1 MSSFCFF
8 RLFLFNYLHKNIANR
23 VSILRFKKQ
32 LHLSKVY
39 DILFYEKMQAFSLAE
54 CLFVRQI
61 QEEERMRI
69 GLLGFGVVGRGVY
82 ELTQPRSD
90 MSVAKVVCLED
101 VSLPDAEVTKN
112 FQDVITDDSIDT
124 IVEAMG
130 GLHPAYEF
138 VKAAIEA
145 GKNIVTSNKALVCTF
160 YDELIPLAKEKG
172 VCFRCTA
179 AVGGGIGW
187 LSELE
192 RARRMQTIERVGGIM
207 NGTCNYIL
215 DSMTRLGLS
224 YADALSQAQAL
235 GYAEANPTT
244 DVEGIDTWH
253 KVILSS
259 NIAFGVSLE
268 HDSVPV
274 AGISQ
279 IKASDIENFTSHDLV
294 CKLIS
299 TGKCKDGNVS
309 AYVQPTLVK
318 VGQPE
323 SAVPANYNLITF
335 VGSASDRM
343 SFYGQGA
350 GRYPTAY
357 NVVQDCADVLLG
369 RGFYS
374 PYGEKVAAKNTD
386 TLCYYVSGVK
396 DTWLKDNTAET
407 WGDAVITGPDSVE
420 AIHAWRKNNP
430 NAFIAAFAEG

>member
-1 MSSFCFF
+1 M
-8 RLFLFNYLHKNIANR
+8 K
-23 VSILRFKKQ
+23 
-32 LHLSKVY
+32 
-39 DILFYEKMQAFSLAE
+39 
-54 CLFVRQI
+54 
-61 QEEERMRI
+61 I

-82 ELTQPRSD
+82 DLTATRED
-90 MSVAKVVCLED
+90 MTVAKVVCLED
-101 VSLPDAEVTKN
+101 VTLPDAEVTKN
-112 FQDVITDDSIDT
+112 FQDVLNDDTIDT
-124 IVEAMG
+124 VVEAMG

-138 VKAAIEA
+138 VRAAIEA
-145 GKNIVTSNKALVCTF
+145 GKNIVTSNKALVATF

-172 VCFRCTA
+172 ICFRCTA

-192 RARRMQTIERVGGIM
+192 RARRMQTIEKVGGIM

-215 DSMTRLGLS
+215 DSMTRLGLT
-224 YADALSQAQAL
+224 YTDALSQAQAM

-259 NIAFGVSLE
+259 NIGFGISLIPE
-268 HDSVPV
+268 TVPV
-274 AGISQ
+274 AGISK
-279 IKASDIENFTSHDLV
+279 IKASDVENFKAHGLV

-299 TGKCKDGNVS
+299 TGKCEGGKVS

-318 VGQPE
+318 VGEPE

-335 VGSASDRM
+335 IGSASGRM

-357 NVVQDCADVLLG
+357 NVVQDCADVLAD

-374 PYGEKVAAKNTD
+374 PYGGKVAAENTD
-386 TLCYYVSGVK
+386 ELCYYVSGVS
-396 DTWLKDNTAET
+396 DAWLAENTAET
-407 WGDAVITGPDSVE
+407 WSDAVITKPVSVD
-420 AIHAWRKNNP
+420 AIHAWRKANP
-430 NAFIAAFAEG
+430 DAFIAALA